1 MSRSINWCV
10 RVLRRSIRT
19 FVVLREKVRAVRNV
33 WAIDGISA
41 YKYTNKNNSIL
52 SICVKAVN
60 QDSANINN
68 SSSWSRAND
77 RRKVQRET

>member
-1 MSRSINWCV
+1 MSEDIRRCV
-10 RVLRRSIRT
+10 RVLWRSIRT

-41 YKYTNKNNSIL
+41 YKYANKNNSIL

-60 QDSANINN
+60 RDSANINN
-68 SSSWSRAND
+68 ASSWSCAND
-77 RRKVQRET
+77 RRKVQHET